1 MNPWQATSPFQAQPG
16 NVPRFTISSGDR
28 RRVAP
33 CRLNWAPMF
42 EHLIPDEWFSGRA
55 VWQLLACLAVS
66 TYVLMRGADWLVEGA
81 SELAARLGMPKVII
95 GATIVSL
102 GTTCPEAAVSVMAA
116 VEGNSGL
123 ALGNAVGSII
133 ADTGLIF
140 GAGCLM
146 MRLPVDRFI
155 LNRQG
160 WVQFGS
166 GLLLAGLCYAAYWTA
181 GADAIVGRSVGI
193 LFLGLLAAY
202 LFVSV
207 RWARERTASGLGLEE
222 EAGDQA
228 PGRGLGALLL
238 VLLGGLLLVL
248 VSSRFLI
255 ASVSEFALQ
264 LNVSQV
270 VISGT
275 IVAFGTSLPEL
286 VVGITAVRRNHP
298 GLLIGNVVGADVL
311 NVLFVVGASA
321 TAAPLPI
328 EEIFLQVHLP
338 AMLAVLVL
346 FRIYIAVACRKG
358 HFERWWGVPL
368 VLAWAAFSVTCYVL

>member
-1 MNPWQATSPFQAQPG
+1 
-16 NVPRFTISSGDR
+16 
-28 RRVAP
+28 
-33 CRLNWAPMF
+33 MF
-42 EHLIPDEWFSGRA
+42 DHILEEWFSGRA
-55 VWQLLACLAVS
+55 MWQLLACLAAS
-66 TYVLMRGADWLVEGA
+66 TYVLMRGADRLVEGA
-81 SELAARLGMPKVII
+81 SELAARLGMPKVVV

-116 VEGNSGL
+116 CKGNPGL

-140 GAGCLM
+140 GVGCLM

-166 GLLLAGLCYAAYWTA
+166 GLLLAGLCYAAYWKA
-181 GADAIVGRSVGI
+181 GADAVLGRSVGV
-193 LFLGLLAAY
+193 LLLGLLAAY

-207 RWARERTASGLGLEE
+207 RWARGHGASDLGLG
-222 EAGDQA
+222 EASDET
-228 PGRGLGALLL
+228 PSRGLGALLL
-238 VLLGGLLLVL
+238 VLLGGLFLVL
-248 VSSRFLI
+248 VSSHVLI
-255 ASVSEFALQ
+255 ASVKEFALQ
-264 LNVSQV
+264 MNVSDV
-270 VISGT
+270 VVSGT

-328 EEIFLQVHLP
+328 PEIFLKVHLP
-338 AMLAVLVL
+338 AMLVVLVL
-346 FRIYIAVACRKG
+346 FRIYIAAACRKG
-358 HFERWWGVPL
+358 HFERWWGAPL
-368 VLAWAAFSVTCYVL
+368 VLAWAAFSAICYLL